1 MLKKK
6 KKIILDI
13 EKVRNIDDFPAFLLE
28 NKLLEM

>member
-1 MLKKK
+1 MLKK
-6 KKIILDI
+6 KKIILDF

>member
-1 MLKKK
+1 MLKK

-28 NKLLEM
+28 NTLLEM

>member
-1 MLKKK
+1 MLKK